1 MRSTE
6 RRHRRGSTV
15 TESLRYQ
22 LEACCKDGRLEAM
35 VVADGDGLPL
45 AVSGDASDEVAAKMA
60 VIGSRIR
67 EFNGT
72 LLEAG
77 QKWDVQMIKFAVEG
91 GELLMCAVGGSVEQR
106 KRQITRGAEGAAR
119 ILAA

>member
-1 MRSTE
+1 MRKPE
-6 RRHRRGSTV
+6 RRRRRGTTI

-35 VVADGDGLPL
+35 VLSDEDGLPL
-45 AVSGDASDEVAAKMA
+45 AMTGLCDEVAAKMA
-60 VIGSRIR
+60 VIGARIR

-77 QKWDVQMIKFAVEG
+77 NKWDVQMLKVPIEG
-91 GELLMCAVGGSVEQR
+91 SQLLVCAVGGNAEQR
-106 KRQITRGAEGAAR
+106 QRQITRGAAGAAR